1 MTVGERI
8 AKLRERRG
16 LSQAQLAKE
25 LKVGTST
32 LGMWETGKRGLKDDT
47 LKMIAEYF
55 NVSSD
60 YLLGID
66 SKSVAPSNFKA
77 ETVAAHIDDDVSDE
91 QMEDILNYIDFIK
104 QKHSKKD

>member
-32 LGMWETGKRGLKDDT
+32 LGMWETGKRRLKDDT

-66 SKSVAPSNFKA
+66 SKNAAPSNFKV